1 MVLLEGRKITKW
13 FGGLAALSGVD
24 FALAKGEIL
33 GLIGPNGAGKTTLFN
48 LITGA
53 YRPSSGHVYFMGKN
67 ISRSRPHVICR
78 HGISRTYQLVRPFA
92 NLTVLENVLVGI
104 YFGRADG
111 SDRRAA
117 YREAE
122 ALLALVGLTGKIK
135 ERAEH
140 LTLVERRRLE
150 IARALAT
157 QPSVLLLDEVMSGL
171 NPTETT
177 QTMDLVRGVRDRGV
191 TIFMIEHVMKAIM
204 GLSDRIM
211 VLHHGE
217 AIAQGTPEEVA
228 SDQRVITAYLGE
240 RAEPGGRR
248 A

>member
-1 MVLLEGRKITKW
+1 MGLLEGKNVSKS
-13 FGGLAALSGVD
+13 FGGLTALSGVD
-24 FALAKGEIL
+24 FVLEKGEIL

-53 YRPSSGHVYFMGKN
+53 YRPSSGRIRFLGKD
-67 ISRSRPHVICR
+67 ISGSKPHTICR
-78 HGISRTYQLVRPFA
+78 YGIARTYQLVRPFA

-104 YFGRADG
+104 YFGRAG
-111 SDRRAA
+111 GKSNSQRAA
-117 YREAE
+117 YSEAE
-122 ALLALVGLTGKIK
+122 RLLDLVGLAGKIK

-140 LTLVERRRLE
+140 LTLMERRRLE

-157 QPSVLLLDEVMSGL
+157 QPSVLLLDEVICGL
-171 NPTETT
+171 NPTETA
-177 QTMDLVRGVRDRGV
+177 QTMDLIRGLRDRGI

-217 AIAQGTPEEVA
+217 LIAQGTPEEVA
-228 SDQRVITAYLGE
+228 NDRRVIEAYLGE
-240 RAEPGGRR
+240 RAGS
-248 A
+248 